1 MVRSAAT
8 TAVIAVALAA
18 MLLVAVASATSFGRG
33 QAQRPA
39 PRDEV
44 RQPQPLAPVERFIG
58 EPRVVGEAP
67 AAERRQSVAERRPEA
82 ERQRPAAPPGFGVVR
97 VRRGQSLRLYSKPD
111 GSGLGTVGDRT
122 QFKSPTVMSVV
133 RRRGAWLG
141 VTPTAMGNGKVAWV
155 RADSPAIDRGRVR
168 MAISIDLSRR
178 TVELRRGRRLVK
190 SVKVAIGRPGSPTP
204 TGRFAVTDKLAGSTY
219 GPYYG
224 CCILAFNG
232 IQPNTPP
239 GWRGGNRL
247 AIHGTD
253 APGSI
258 GTPSSVGCLRAA
270 DADLRVLMRRVPLG
284 TPVFVHG

>member
-1 MVRSAAT
+1 MVRPAAT
-8 TAVIAVALAA
+8 TAVIAVAFAA
-18 MLLVAVASATSFGRG
+18 MLLVAVASATSFGRA
-33 QAQRPA
+33 QTQRPA

-67 AAERRQSVAERRPEA
+67 AAESRRPAAERK
-82 ERQRPAAPPGFGVVR
+82 RPAAPPGFGVVR
-97 VRRGQSLRLYSKPD
+97 VRRGHSLRLYGKPD

-122 QFKSPTVMSVV
+122 QFRSRTVMSVV
-133 RRRGAWLG
+133 RRRGGWLG
-141 VTPTAMGNGKVAWV
+141 VTTTAMGNGRVAWV

-168 MAISIDLSRR
+168 MAISVDLSRK
-178 TVELRRGRRLVK
+178 TLELRRGKRLVE
-190 SVKVAIGRPGSPTP
+190 SVKVAIGRPGSSTP
-204 TGRFAVTDKLAGSTY
+204 KGRFAVTDKLAGSAY

-224 CCILAFNG
+224 CCILALNG
-232 IQPNTPP
+232 TQPNTPP

-247 AIHGTD
+247 AIHGTN

-258 GTPSSVGCLRAA
+258 GTPSSAGCLRAA